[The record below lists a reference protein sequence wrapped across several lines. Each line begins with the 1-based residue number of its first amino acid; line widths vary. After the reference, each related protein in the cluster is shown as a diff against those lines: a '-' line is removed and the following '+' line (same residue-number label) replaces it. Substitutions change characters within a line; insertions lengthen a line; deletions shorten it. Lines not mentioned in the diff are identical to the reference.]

1 MIIFYFYYY
10 LDDNLFSKERQ
21 KWCRFR
27 GEGNRDYLGGIARE
41 ELCCMKTIY
50 FEILKKKKEEEEEEE
65 RNKTEKKKKKQVN
78 QNQCYAKHSVPSAY
92 HHNY

>member
-1 MIIFYFYYY
+1 
-10 LDDNLFSKERQ
+10 
-21 KWCRFR
+21 
-27 GEGNRDYLGGIARE
+27 
-41 ELCCMKTIY
+41 MKTIY